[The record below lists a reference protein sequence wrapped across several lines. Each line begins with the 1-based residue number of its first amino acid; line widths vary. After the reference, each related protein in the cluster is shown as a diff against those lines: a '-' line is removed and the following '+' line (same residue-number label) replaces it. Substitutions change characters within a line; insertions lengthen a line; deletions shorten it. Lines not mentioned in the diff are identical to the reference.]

1 MEILNYSNRPFVAPA
16 RRIVS
21 LVPSLTELLADLALE
36 EETVGI
42 TKFCVHPHHWFK
54 NKDRMGGTK
63 DVRLNRVADAQ
74 PDLVIASKEE
84 NVKEQVEAIAQHF
97 PVLLTDIVDLDS
109 ALETIQHIGEL
120 CNRRAKAAEMAI
132 DISRRFE
139 ELSADITQAKTAA
152 YLIWKDP
159 YMAVGG
165 DTYINN
171 MMQCAG
177 FTNVFA
183 QKNRYPETN
192 FDELASLAPDFV
204 LLSSEPYPFGQKHL
218 AELSDHLP
226 QSRVMLVDGE
236 MFSWY
241 GSRLLKAP
249 AYFRALNTPV

>member
-1 MEILNYSNRPFVAPA
+1 MEILNFSNRPFVPPA

-21 LVPSLTELLADLALE
+21 LVPSLTELLAHLALE

-63 DVRLNRVADAQ
+63 DVRLNRTLDAQ

-84 NVKEQVEAIAQHF
+84 NVKEQVELIAQHA
-97 PVLLTDIVDLDS
+97 PVLLTDIADLQG
-109 ALETIQHIGEL
+109 ALEAIEYIGGL
-120 CNRRAKAAEMAI
+120 CNRRVKAAEMVVE
-132 DISRRFE
+132 ISRRFE
-139 ELSADITQAKTAA
+139 ALALQVPANKTAA

-159 YMAVGG
+159 YMAAGG
-165 DTYINN
+165 DTYINS
-171 MMQCAG
+171 MMQYAG

-183 QKNRYPETN
+183 ACSRYPETDL
-192 FDELASLAPDFV
+192 DELAALAPALV

-218 AELSDHLP
+218 AELSAHLP
-226 QSRVMLVDGE
+226 HSQIRLVDGE

-241 GSRLLKAP
+241 GSRLLLAP
-249 AYFRALNTPV
+249 AYFSSLHTPV